1 MFLKFGQSFCMHFVF
16 IVQGE
21 GRGHM
26 TQAISLRNMLVQNG
40 HEVKAVLVGQSAR
53 REIPHFF
60 IEKIKSKVIGFESP
74 NFVLDSKK
82 KGLRIAESF
91 RVNLMKSRT
100 FWSNL
105 HVIDQTVQQHQPHV
119 VVNFYDLLAG
129 IYSLCYKD
137 KRKFKFV
144 CVGHQLLFEHSGFEF
159 TRKRKIE
166 KNLLRLH
173 TRITTSK
180 SDLNLGLSFVTMPH
194 EPKKRLYV
202 VPPLLR
208 NEVLSQKSEDK
219 NFLLG
224 YMVNEGYAEDIIA
237 WHSRHK
243 HISLVCFWDKK
254 EAKDP
259 YCPHENLVF
268 YQLNDERFVEHMR
281 TCSGYLST
289 AGFESIC
296 EAMYWGKPI
305 LMVPTAHHY
314 EQLCNSLDATKA
326 GAGISHDKFDISLLM
341 EYIPRH
347 KNRQN
352 EFQEWVLRAETI
364 FMQLLTQ

>member
-1 MFLKFGQSFCMHFVF
+1 MHFLF

-26 TQAISLRNMLVQNG
+26 TQAISLRNMLVQHG

-53 REIPHFF
+53 REIPRFF
-60 IEKIKSKVIGFESP
+60 IEKIQSPVIGFESP

-82 KGLRIAESF
+82 KGLKIVETF
-91 RVNLMKSRT
+91 RVNLLKTRT
-100 FWSNL
+100 FLSNL
-105 HVIDQTVQQHQPHV
+105 KVIDQAVRQHEPQV

-129 IYSLCYKD
+129 MYSFYYKD

-144 CVGHQLLFEHSGFEF
+144 CVGHQLLLEHSAFEF
-159 TRKRKIE
+159 PKSRKVE
-166 KNLLRLH
+166 KFLLH
-173 TRITTSK
+173 SNTRIASAK
-180 SDLNLGLSFVTMPH
+180 SDLNLGLSFVPMPH

-208 NEVLSQKSEDK
+208 KEVLSQKPEDK
-219 NFLLG
+219 NFVLG

-237 WHSRHK
+237 WHKQHK
-243 HISLVCFWDKK
+243 EISLVCFWDKK
-254 EAKDP
+254 EASDS
-259 YCPHENLVF
+259 YSPHENLVF
-268 YQLNDERFVEHMR
+268 YRLNDALFLEHMR
-281 TCSGYLST
+281 TCSGYVST

-326 GAGISHDKFDISLLM
+326 GAGISHDTFDISLLV

-352 EFQEWVLRAETI
+352 EFQEWVQKAETV
-364 FMQLLTQ
+364 FLELLTQ